1 MRGDAGT
8 EGSQVQEREPLPGR
22 RDRALAAAVV
32 ETCATGTRARKARR
46 IAERMGV
53 GRLSKDQAGAI
64 ARSLDADAAE
74 PLGRDL
80 SGYRM
85 PYLWLD
91 ATCVRRLRGGRVA
104 SAAVAAAMG
113 RDRGGHH
120 RWPGRIGIRN
130 DCGIVRSMSRKGHSL
145 DSSRMEGFFG
155 RLKVEFFC
163 GRDWQGVAMD
173 EFMGML
179 DGCMVWYRDRRRK
192 SDLGHVSPMQYR
204 KNLGLAA

>member
-1 MRGDAGT
+1 MRRGNERPQGT
-8 EGSQVQEREPLPGR
+8 ADNREDGRGTPLQGPG
-22 RDRALAAAVV
+22 
-32 ETCATGTRARKARR
+32 
-46 IAERMGV
+46 
-53 GRLSKDQAGAI
+53 GAI
-64 ARSLDADAAE
+64 ARNLDADAAE

-104 SAAVAAAMG
+104 SAAVASAIG

-120 RWPGRIGIRN
+120 RWPGRIGICN
-130 DCGIVRSMSRKGHSL
+130 DCGIVRSMSRKGHSP

-155 RLKVEFFC
+155 RPKVEFFC

-179 DGCMVWYRDRRRK
+179 DGCMAWYRDGRRK
-192 SDLGHVSPMQYR
+192 SDLGHVSPMPYR